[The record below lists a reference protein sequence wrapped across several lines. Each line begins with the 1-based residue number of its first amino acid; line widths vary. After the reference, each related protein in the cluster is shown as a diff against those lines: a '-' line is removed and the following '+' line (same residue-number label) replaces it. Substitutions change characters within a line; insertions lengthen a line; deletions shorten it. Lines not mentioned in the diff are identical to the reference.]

1 MEKGTVK
8 WLNRERLAVYP
19 KIIVGMYVVVLA
31 YCFWGGPG
39 LIKLAGPVGGD
50 FSHYWMAASLAL
62 QGEPAAVYDS
72 SRLASAMEQT
82 FGQKIPLVWLYP
94 PVFLLLMLPLA
105 LLPYLVSLVV
115 WLSATLSGYL
125 LVLRRLAPHP
135 ATVWLALAFPGTL
148 QNIIHGQNGFLSA
161 MLLGGGLLL
170 LERRPVISGL
180 LFGLFCYKPHLA
192 LLIPVALLAGR
203 RWQALGAMAVAVLGL
218 ILASYLILGSHVWSA
233 FLNNLSVSTK
243 VLETGTMP
251 GHAVIVR
258 EKVTSMFSTIL
269 MAGGGTGAAWAGQA
283 TVMLLATAAVVWV
296 WARPAPPAVR
306 GAVLVLGI
314 LLFTPYE
321 FIYDLAMLALPLAW
335 LGWEGFSK
343 GWRPGEPSGLFIGG
357 LTPLLAPALAKWL
370 SLQVVP
376 LVLLMLLIL
385 SLLRLEFVPRAPG
398 TAG

>member
-1 MEKGTVK
+1 MR

-19 KIIVGMYVVVLA
+19 KIIVVMYLVVLV
-31 YCFWGGPG
+31 YWFCGGPG
-39 LIKLAGPVGGD
+39 LIKLGGPMGGD
-50 FSHYWMAASLAL
+50 FSHYWMAGSMAL
-62 QGEPAAVYDS
+62 QGESAAVYDS
-72 SRLASAMEQT
+72 SRLAVAMEQT
-82 FGQKIPLVWLYP
+82 FGQKIPLVWIYP
-94 PVFLLLMLPLA
+94 PVFLLLLLPLA

-115 WLSATLSGYL
+115 WLGASLWGYL

-161 MLLGGGLLL
+161 MLLGLGLLL

-180 LFGLFCYKPHLA
+180 VFGLSCYKPHLA

-218 ILASYLILGSHVWSA
+218 ILASYLILGSQVWSA
-233 FLNNLSVSTK
+233 FLNNLSTTTR
-243 VLETGTMP
+243 VLETGALP
-251 GHAVIVR
+251 GHVVLLR
-258 EKVTSMFSTIL
+258 EKVTTIFSAIL
-269 MAGGGTGAAWAGQA
+269 MAGGGTRAAWVGQGA
-283 TVMLLATAAVVWV
+283 VMLLATAAVVWA
-296 WARPAPPAVR
+296 WARPAPPALR
-306 GAVLVLGI
+306 GAVLVLSI
-314 LLFTPYE
+314 LLFPPYE

-343 GWRPGEPSGLFIGG
+343 GWRPGEPTALFIGW
-357 LTPLLAPALAKWL
+357 LTPLLAPVLAKWL

-385 SLLRLEFVPRAPG
+385 ALRRLEFVSRRRALPLN
-398 TAG
+398 